1 MRIEFKVDQR
11 EIDKLMRDLSAY
23 GGRVAKDIDDET
35 AYAAYEVQRIAAEK
49 APHNLGR
56 LGGSIQVQKQ
66 SKLVGYSRRLRGQA
80 ARVTYIVGTAL
91 KYAAAV
97 EFGSVPH
104 WAPIGPLKQWA
115 KRKLG
120 DESAA
125 YAVQKTIAKRGTKPK
140 PFLRPAY
147 MKVIPGY
154 KKKIKRILRSV
165 R

>member
-23 GGRVAKDIDDET
+23 GGRVAKQVEQET
-35 AYAAYEVQRIAAEK
+35 GQAALNVQLLAAQK

-56 LGGSIQVQKQ
+56 LGGSIQVQRQ
-66 SKLVGYSRRLRGQA
+66 ARSVKLSPRLRGQA
-80 ARVTYIVGTAL
+80 ARVTYIVGTPL
-91 KYAAAV
+91 RYAASV

-104 WAPIGPLKQWA
+104 WAPIGPLKLWA

-120 DESAA
+120 DEGAA
-125 YAVQKTIAKRGTKPK
+125 YAVQKTIAKKGTKPQ

-147 MKVIPGY
+147 LKVIPGY
-154 KKKIKRILRSV
+154 KKEIKRILRSV

>member
-23 GGRVAKDIDDET
+23 GGRVAKQVEQET
-35 AYAAYEVQRIAAEK
+35 GQAALNVQLLAAQK

-56 LGGSIQVQKQ
+56 LGGSIQVQRQ
-66 SKLVGYSRRLRGQA
+66 ARSVKLSPRLRGQA
-80 ARVTYIVGTAL
+80 ARVTYIVGTPL
-91 KYAAAV
+91 RYAASV

-125 YAVQKTIAKRGTKPK
+125 YAVQKTIAKKGTKPQ

-147 MKVIPGY
+147 KKVIPGY
-154 KKKIKRILRSV
+154 KKEIKRILRSV

>member
-1 MRIEFKVDQR
+1 VRIEFKVDQR

-23 GGRVAKDIDDET
+23 GGRVAKKIEKET
-35 AYAAYEVQRIAAEK
+35 AHAAYEVQLLAAQK

-56 LGGSIQVQKQ
+56 LGGSIQVQRQ
-66 SKLVGYSRRLRGQA
+66 ARSVKLSRRLRGQA
-80 ARVTYIVGTAL
+80 ARVTYIVGTPL
-91 KYAAAV
+91 RYAASV

-120 DESAA
+120 DEGAA
-125 YAVQKTIAKRGTKPK
+125 YAVQKTIAKRGTKPQ

-147 MKVIPGY
+147 LKVIPGY
-154 KKKIKRILRSV
+154 KKKIKRILRFI

>member
-1 MRIEFKVDQR
+1 VRIEFKVDQR

-23 GGRVAKDIDDET
+23 GGRVAKKIEQET
-35 AYAAYEVQRIAAEK
+35 GYAALEVQQLAARK

-56 LGGSIQVQKQ
+56 LGSSIQVQRQARSVKI
-66 SKLVGYSRRLRGQA
+66 SRRLRGQA

-120 DESAA
+120 DEGAA
-125 YAVQKTIAKRGTKPK
+125 YAVQKTIAKRGTKPQ

-154 KKKIKRILRSV
+154 KKKIKRILRFI

>member
-1 MRIEFKVDQR
+1 MCI
-11 EIDKLMRDLSAY
+11 RDRCL
-23 GGRVAKDIDDET
+23 
-35 AYAAYEVQRIAAEK
+35 
-49 APHNLGR
+49 
-56 LGGSIQVQKQ
+56 
-66 SKLVGYSRRLRGQA
+66 
-80 ARVTYIVGTAL
+80 AL

-104 WAPIGPLKQWA
+104 WAPIAPLKQWA

-120 DESAA
+120 DEGAA
-125 YAVQKTIAKRGTKPK
+125 YAVQKTIAKKGTKPK

>member
-23 GGRVAKDIDDET
+23 GGRVAKKIEQET
-35 AYAAYEVQRIAAEK
+35 GYAALEVQQLAAQK
-49 APHNLGR
+49 APFNLGR
-56 LGGSIQVQKQ
+56 LGASIQVQRQ
-66 SKLVGYSRRLRGQA
+66 ARSVKLSRRLRGQA
-80 ARVTYIVGTAL
+80 ARVTYIVGTPL
-91 KYAAAV
+91 RYAASV

-120 DESAA
+120 DEGAA
-125 YAVQKTIAKRGTKPK
+125 YAVQKTIAKKGTKPQ

-147 MKVIPGY
+147 KKVIPGY
-154 KKKIKRILRSV
+154 KKEIKRILRSV